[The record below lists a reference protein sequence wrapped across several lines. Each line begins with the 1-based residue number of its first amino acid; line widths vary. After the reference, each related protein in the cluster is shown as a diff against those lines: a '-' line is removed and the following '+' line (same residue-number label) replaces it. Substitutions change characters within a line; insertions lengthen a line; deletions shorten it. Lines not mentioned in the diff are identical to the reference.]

1 MQSCHGYGADACA
14 DPENGSEQEV
24 DMKQLVA
31 ALVGLVI
38 GAAGSWLYMDG
49 RLQPA
54 LQRITQ
60 SESSRDLAA
69 KAAKVLEEQIANAKQ
84 AGEKLQGTL
93 KTLEHEVS
101 EAKDKLTRALSEKQA
116 AEKSASDLKTQLG
129 QAVSD
134 KEAAERAL
142 GEAKKPQ

>member
-1 MQSCHGYGADACA
+1 
-14 DPENGSEQEV
+14 V
-24 DMKQLVA
+24 FVA

-60 SESSRDLAA
+60 SESSRDLAT

-84 AGEKLQGTL
+84 AAEKLQGTL
-93 KTLEHEVS
+93 KTLEQEAS
-101 EAKDKLTRALSEKQA
+101 EAKDKLTRVGA
-116 AEKSASDLKTQLG
+116 
-129 QAVSD
+129 
-134 KEAAERAL
+134 RH
-142 GEAKKPQ
+142 